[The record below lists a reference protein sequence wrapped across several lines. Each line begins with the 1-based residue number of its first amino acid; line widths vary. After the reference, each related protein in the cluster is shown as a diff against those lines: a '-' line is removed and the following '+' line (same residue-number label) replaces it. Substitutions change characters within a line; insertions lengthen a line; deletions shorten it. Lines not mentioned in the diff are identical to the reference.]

1 MMREAGSCLLFDDMG
16 PQPVDTPIL
25 TPDGWSALGAL
36 KPGDVVFNLH
46 GEATPV
52 RAVKHFG
59 AQPVYRVVFNDRTS
73 TLATGNH
80 RWKVYTHND
89 RKRNNNGRV
98 LSTDQ
103 LRESGLKQRCEPS
116 NAQYFLPQQPVID
129 LPGKTF
135 FGLSPYAYGALL
147 GDGSLCGE
155 QLSITCPD
163 DYVIDRVVRSTRR
176 LGTSGRRDQP
186 EGGRCQSYWFHRNG
200 KLRTELASLGACVR
214 AEHKSVHPFYLSAH
228 VGARRALLA
237 GLLDT
242 DGTVIKT
249 GAGVEFSSASPQLSR
264 DVAWLGRSL
273 GAVVTESDP
282 QPAGYRGADGNHVE
296 CQDKHRVLLRFPAD
310 GPNPFEVPRKADA
323 WARAAATV
331 QRRRPPRTFQSIE
344 PAGKAEV
351 CCIELDTD
359 DDQARV
365 YLTDTALIPT
375 HNTGKSVST
384 VLGLVERAAQRHPV
398 LPVVVVCP
406 ASVMDSWVDH
416 FRDWAPFWRVIAWR
430 GSPQRRRRLMG
441 TADIYVC
448 SYGTAVRDAPGQLDK
463 DGKRIKSRPL
473 LELGPC
479 AVVSD
484 ELHKIKGNAT
494 AQSHAVRRMA
504 EQVHQRSG
512 IFVGLSGTPITHSPG
527 DAWPGLYCLEPGAN
541 PSKDRWV
548 MRYCQFKREEYS
560 VTATGF
566 AQHREPEFRLTVLGQ
581 NRRVSKA
588 DVLTELPPKMWT
600 QRWVDIPTKY
610 RQAYDDMAEDMLAQ
624 LPDTGEE
631 LKVFAILDQL
641 NRLQSMASSSG
652 TVRYTEE
659 EVLNAETG
667 EWETKRHTHLD
678 MRRPSWKVDELIE
691 IMREREG
698 RPVVTFAHSSQLM
711 RMAGEQATEEG
722 YRVGY
727 IIGGQSAKER
737 TRNVKAFQ
745 AGELDLICV
754 TTGAGG
760 VGITLTRSDCC
771 VFLQRPWSLVEATQ
785 SEDRLHRIGAERHE
799 SIEII
804 DVLAR
809 NSVDSRVRSVLKDRA
824 GQLSDFVQDPR
835 IVAEILGGAEV
846 RQLRKAG

>member
-1 MMREAGSCLLFDDMG
+1 VTSAEVYGEVTADGKTLVLITQGDAYAVSQAAARLEDVTPLMSDSAKTLGQPGGMTCPLTWPAVVQLQACFGRQWRTGPHLQAWVEEQIRRRTAQDPRLYVTPPPGKVPRSYQVTAAAMMREAGSCLLFDDMG
-16 PQPVDTPIL
+16 
-25 TPDGWSALGAL
+25 
-36 KPGDVVFNLH
+36 
-46 GEATPV
+46 
-52 RAVKHFG
+52 
-59 AQPVYRVVFNDRTS
+59 
-73 TLATGNH
+73 
-80 RWKVYTHND
+80 
-89 RKRNNNGRV
+89 
-98 LSTDQ
+98 
-103 LRESGLKQRCEPS
+103 
-116 NAQYFLPQQPVID
+116 
-129 LPGKTF
+129 
-135 FGLSPYAYGALL
+135 
-147 GDGSLCGE
+147 
-155 QLSITCPD
+155 
-163 DYVIDRVVRSTRR
+163 
-176 LGTSGRRDQP
+176 
-186 EGGRCQSYWFHRNG
+186 
-200 KLRTELASLGACVR
+200 
-214 AEHKSVHPFYLSAH
+214 
-228 VGARRALLA
+228 
-237 GLLDT
+237 
-242 DGTVIKT
+242 
-249 GAGVEFSSASPQLSR
+249 
-264 DVAWLGRSL
+264 
-273 GAVVTESDP
+273 
-282 QPAGYRGADGNHVE
+282 
-296 CQDKHRVLLRFPAD
+296 
-310 GPNPFEVPRKADA
+310 
-323 WARAAATV
+323 
-331 QRRRPPRTFQSIE
+331 
-344 PAGKAEV
+344 
-351 CCIELDTD
+351 
-359 DDQARV
+359 
-365 YLTDTALIPT
+365 
-375 HNTGKSVST
+375 TGKSVST

-463 DGKRIKSRPL
+463 DGKRIKSHPL

-785 SEDRLHRIGAERHE
+785 SEDRLHRIGAEQHE